1 MIKAIVT
8 DMDGTL
14 LDPNNNI
21 PKTTIHKL
29 LELEEKGIRIILA
42 SGRNYN
48 RLMKYVD
55 LLEMRKYN
63 GYLIEVDGVAIYDVG
78 KEKREVLQRMD
89 MDAVQKIF
97 YRLME
102 LDVEIQAC
110 FDDGMFAWFSD
121 SVLQLKTA
129 LRKER
134 NLPDDFPWTSGPWD
148 WLTDMRD
155 GYPKQYYIKDP
166 SEIFGP
172 INKIQI
178 MQEPD
183 VIAQIYDILINE
195 YGNRY
200 EFFRTCPRQIEILTK
215 GVSKGSAFAHIMSLN
230 GWKTD
235 EIAAF
240 GDGENDVSLFEH
252 AAYSFAMGQAEDFI
266 KDKANYVT
274 LSNAEE
280 GLLEG
285 IHRMEEKGCI

>member
-29 LELEEKGIRIILA
+29 LELEAKGIRIILA

-55 LLEMRKYN
+55 LLDMRKYN
-63 GYLIEVDGVAIYDVG
+63 GYLIEVDGVAIYDTG
-78 KEKREVLQRMD
+78 QDKREVLQRMD
-89 MDAVQKIF
+89 MDDVQRIF
-97 YRLME
+97 PRLME
-102 LDVEIQAC
+102 LDVEVQAC

-121 SVLQLKTA
+121 SIRKLKA
-129 LRKER
+129 DLRKER

-155 GYPKQYYIKDP
+155 GYPKQYFIKDP
-166 SEIFGP
+166 SEIFPP

-178 MQEPD
+178 MHEPD
-183 VIAQIYDILINE
+183 VIAKIYDILISE
-195 YGNRY
+195 YGNQY

-215 GVSKGSAFAHIMSLN
+215 GVSKGSALKHIMSLN
-230 GWKTD
+230 GWKAD
-235 EIAAF
+235 EISAF

-252 AAYSFAMGQAEDFI
+252 ASFSFAMGQAEDFI
-266 KDKANYVT
+266 KDKANYIT